1 MTTTLTTPLPAP
13 AGAPLTR
20 QGLEGRADALAAA
33 LTAAGGQVDPF
44 LAAQAH
50 EDLAA
55 VRRRLELGG
64 DHTVV
69 ALVGGTGSGKSSL
82 FNAISGLLFAD
93 VGALRP
99 TTDEAAACV
108 WGGDAEAL
116 LDFLQVAHARRIQ
129 RESVLDG
136 DHERA
141 LHGMVLLDLPDHDSV
156 ARDHAEQVDRLL
168 PMIDLLVWVVDPQK
182 YADNALHERYLQ
194 ALRGRQDNMLVLV
207 NQADTL
213 PTGATDTVLADVR
226 ELLAADGLD
235 VEVLATSAVTGAGIG
250 EVRERLARAVARPST
265 TLLTAAAEV
274 EAVGGPFA
282 GTAAAA
288 EAAPPDLAAT
298 GAALALLAGT
308 DALAAA
314 ARAGAALPRPEEPA
328 AETVAAERENWLAG
342 ATAGLPPRWA
352 DAVDTAVA
360 PAEGLRA
367 ALAAAVAEVTPPARG
382 HRATRLR
389 LAAAALGAAAAAYLV
404 LALLQGVGPAGAVV
418 PGLAGL
424 AAAGVLLGLATSA
437 AREEAAAAAA
447 AYTAQVAA
455 RTAGLVEELLARPAA
470 EVLARHRRLREALGR

>member
-1 MTTTLTTPLPAP
+1 MTTTITPPAR

-20 QGLEGRADALAAA
+20 QGLEGRADGLAAA
-33 LTAAGGQVDPF
+33 LSAAGGQVDPF

-55 VRRRLELGG
+55 ARRRLTLGG

-99 TTDEAAACV
+99 TTDKAAACV

-116 LDFLQVAHARRIQ
+116 LDFLEVAHARRIQ

-156 ARDHAEQVDRLL
+156 AREHAEQVDRLL

-213 PTGATDTVLADVR
+213 PAGAVDKVLADVR
-226 ELLAADGLD
+226 DLLAAGGLD
-235 VEVLATSAVTGAGIG
+235 VEVLATSAVTGGGIG
-250 EVRERLARAVARPST
+250 EVRERLAHAVARPST

-274 EAVGGPFA
+274 EAVCDRLA
-282 GTAAAA
+282 GAVADG
-288 EAAPPDLAAT
+288 EPAPPDAAAT
-298 GAALALLAGT
+298 GAA
-308 DALAAA
+308 
-314 ARAGAALPRPEEPA
+314 
-328 AETVAAERENWLAG
+328 
-342 ATAGLPPRWA
+342 
-352 DAVDTAVA
+352 
-360 PAEGLRA
+360 
-367 ALAAAVAEVTPPARG
+367 
-382 HRATRLR
+382 
-389 LAAAALGAAAAAYLV
+389 
-404 LALLQGVGPAGAVV
+404 
-418 PGLAGL
+418 
-424 AAAGVLLGLATSA
+424 
-437 AREEAAAAAA
+437 
-447 AYTAQVAA
+447 
-455 RTAGLVEELLARPAA
+455 
-470 EVLARHRRLREALGR
+470 